1 MVGRRLKPGHIVL
14 TFQVGK
20 VSWLDHIVLLLLLL
34 LFSLYFVLFSK
45 WKKEKKNQKNIKI
58 VCVCI
63 YWYLCTLD
71 SHWNKVS
78 KCISC
83 NLDGHLNAQLSKWN
97 LWLVFVMSKIKLSL
111 ISHTHIT
118 LFDGKDRKIL
128 RICIYSWL
136 YVFLYPAIWLHILI
150 LDVWLNLQHILVR
163 ILWSASN
170 FD

>member
-1 MVGRRLKPGHIVL
+1 MVGRRLKPDHIVL

-20 VSWLDHIVLLLLLL
+20 VSCLDHIVLLLLLLL

-78 KCISC
+78 KFCISY
-83 NLDGHLNAQLSKWN
+83 NLNEHLNAQLNKWN

-111 ISHTHIT
+111 ISHTYIT

-128 RICIYSWL
+128 RER
-136 YVFLYPAIWLHILI
+136 HK
-150 LDVWLNLQHILVR
+150 
-163 ILWSASN
+163 
-170 FD
+170 